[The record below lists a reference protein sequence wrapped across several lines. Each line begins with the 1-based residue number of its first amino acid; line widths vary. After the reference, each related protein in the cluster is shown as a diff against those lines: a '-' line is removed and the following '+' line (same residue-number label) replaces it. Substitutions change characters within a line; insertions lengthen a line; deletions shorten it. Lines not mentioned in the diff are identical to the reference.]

1 VNPNNNENEPN
12 LEETLKL
19 NKEEVSNIEDKLNSK
34 IENKEVDNL
43 QTPSNLHPIEDYKEC
58 SICLE
63 PIIVGKRLHCGH
75 INHLKCLK

>member
-1 VNPNNNENEPN
+1 M
-12 LEETLKL
+12 
-19 NKEEVSNIEDKLNSK
+19 EDKLNQNQKNK
-34 IENKEVDNL
+34 ILEENEDNKEKNI
-43 QTPSNLHPIEDYKEC
+43 HKIEDYKEC